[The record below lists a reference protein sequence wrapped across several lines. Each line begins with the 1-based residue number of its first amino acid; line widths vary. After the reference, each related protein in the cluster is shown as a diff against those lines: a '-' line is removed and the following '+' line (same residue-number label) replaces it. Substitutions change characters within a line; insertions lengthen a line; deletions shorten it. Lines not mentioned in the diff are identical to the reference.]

1 VQDKIDQL
9 QDKVYTI
16 DTKVS
21 VLEEHSK
28 NQTTLMQEM
37 KIALNDINKTLQIY
51 QVLKHDFDIHVQDNT
66 VFAQKFYLA
75 QDNISAISADVKD
88 LKENRDKN
96 FKKMSR
102 VIWIVV
108 GTAIPATIFGAVNV
122 FFELVRRGLIK

>member
-1 VQDKIDQL
+1 
-9 QDKVYTI
+9 
-16 DTKVS
+16 
-21 VLEEHSK
+21 
-28 NQTTLMQEM
+28 M

-51 QVLKHDFDIHVQDNT
+51 QQLKHDFDIHVQDNV
-66 VFAQKFYLA
+66 VFAQKFYLS